1 LTTPKAGGRRESGD
15 GFQPRFAQ
23 RSGYRRGEKAKN
35 RLYFLRLNLKRF
47 TAFMLTRFAI
57 LPLFLALGLAGCKKA
72 ATAVAK
78 DTTDQTKTAAASA
91 TPAPASSAAA
101 AATPSAPPV
110 IKKPVVDQNAQVV
123 VFGYHRFVNN
133 VRRPDT
139 EITPA
144 AFEAQMQELKNKN
157 ISVIPMQDFLA
168 WRRGEKAIPPKSAI
182 ITFDDG
188 WKSQYEVGWP
198 ILKKF
203 NYPVTLFIYTEGIK
217 PGHFSGGESMSWEQL
232 AELRDA
238 GADIQGHTATH
249 SDLRKPYDKVAKKK
263 LNPQEYEEWLQ
274 KEIVGSKQM
283 IEQKL
288 GVKVNCFAVPYGF
301 HNDHIR
307 DVVAKAGYEALFTVY
322 GQPITMHTP
331 LNSVGRYLMEANKPK
346 TFTDAVAAIATT
358 AVGPSVAEVAP
369 SNLQT
374 QPADGET
381 IKNALPLI
389 KANIASLGVI
399 DPGTV
404 EMRVS
409 GLGKVDAS
417 FDPKSTTVAYQVT
430 QRLKDKTCTVI
441 VSAKSGGKKVETHW
455 TFNIDDGGTSAAPP
469 APAPSAAPARTP
481 AAATPTAAPKKKKK

>member
-1 LTTPKAGGRRESGD
+1 
-15 GFQPRFAQ
+15 
-23 RSGYRRGEKAKN
+23 
-35 RLYFLRLNLKRF
+35 
-47 TAFMLTRFAI
+47 MLTRFAF
-57 LPLFLALGLAGCKKA
+57 LPLFLVLGLASCKKNSSLV
-72 ATAVAK
+72 ATS
-78 DTTDQTKTAAASA
+78 TTDQTKAAASA
-91 TPAPASSAAA
+91 TPGASGPAA
-101 AATPSAPPV
+101 AATPSAAPV
-110 IKKPVVDQNAQVV
+110 ISKPAVDQNAQVV
-123 VFGYHRFVNN
+123 IFGYHRFVNS
-133 VRRPDT
+133 VKRPDT

-168 WRRGEKAIPPKSAI
+168 WRRGEKAIPSKSAI

-188 WKSQYEVGWP
+188 WKSQHEVAWP

-203 NYPVTLFIYTEGIK
+203 NYPVTLFIYTEGVK

-232 AELRDA
+232 AEMRDA
-238 GADIQGHTATH
+238 GVDIQGHTATH

-263 LNPQEYEEWLQ
+263 LSPEEYEQWLD
-274 KEIVGSKQM
+274 KEINGSKQM

-301 HNDHIR
+301 HNAHIEE
-307 DVVAKAGYEALFTVY
+307 VVMKAGYEALFTVY

-374 QPADGET
+374 QPGDGET

-389 KANIASLGVI
+389 KANIASLGAI
-399 DPGTV
+399 DPGSV

-417 FDPKSTTVAYQVT
+417 FDPKSTTIAYQVT
-430 QRLKDKTCTVI
+430 QRLKEKTCTVI

-455 TFNIDDGGTSAAPP
+455 TFNIDDGGITAKSPAPMPSVAATAAPTPPP
-469 APAPSAAPARTP
+469 A
-481 AAATPTAAPKKKKK
+481 AAPKKKKKK

>member
-1 LTTPKAGGRRESGD
+1 MLIRSVILSLI
-15 GFQPRFAQ
+15 FAL
-23 RSGYRRGEKAKN
+23 S
-35 RLYFLRLNLKRF
+35 L
-47 TAFMLTRFAI
+47 M
-57 LPLFLALGLAGCKKA
+57 GCKKSSL
-72 ATAVAK
+72 VAK
-78 DTTDQTKTAAASA
+78 STSDSTQATASA
-91 TPAPASSAAA
+91 TAK
-101 AATPSAPPV
+101 PSASGTPV
-110 IKKPVVDQNAQVV
+110 ASVAPIITKPAVDQNAQVV
-123 VFGYHRFVNN
+123 IFGYHRFVNT
-133 VRRPDT
+133 VKRPDT

-144 AFEAQMQELKNKN
+144 AFEAQMQELKNKG
-157 ISVIPMQDFLA
+157 IAVIPMQDFLA

-188 WKSQYEVGWP
+188 WKSQYDVAWP

-203 NYPVTLFIYTEGIK
+203 NFPVTLFIYTEGIK

-232 AELRDA
+232 AEMRDA
-238 GADIQGHTATH
+238 GVDIQGHTATH
-249 SDLRKPYDKVAKKK
+249 SDLRKPYDKVAKKH

-274 KEIVGSKQM
+274 KEVGGSKQM

-307 DVVAKAGYEALFTVY
+307 DVVMKAGYEALFTVY
-322 GQPITMHTP
+322 GQPISMHTP

-381 IKNALPLI
+381 IKTALPLI
-389 KANIASLGVI
+389 KARLASLGAI
-399 DPGTV
+399 DPGSV

-430 QRLKDKTCTVI
+430 QRLKDKNCTVI

-455 TFNIDDGGTSAAPP
+455 TFNIDEGGTNAAPP
-469 APAPSAAPARTP
+469 APIPSVAPSTPPP
-481 AAATPTAAPKKKKK
+481 AAEPAAKPKKKKK

>member
-1 LTTPKAGGRRESGD
+1 
-15 GFQPRFAQ
+15 
-23 RSGYRRGEKAKN
+23 
-35 RLYFLRLNLKRF
+35 
-47 TAFMLTRFAI
+47 MLTRIAF
-57 LPLFLALGLAGCKKA
+57 LPLFLALGLASCKKPATAA
-72 ATAVAK
+72 ATN
-78 DTTDQTKTAAASA
+78 TTDQPKTTAASA
-91 TPAPASSAAA
+91 TPAAASTSAAG
-101 AATPSAPPV
+101 ATPSVAPV
-110 IKKPVVDQNAQVV
+110 ISKPAVDQNAQVV
-123 VFGYHRFVNN
+123 IFGYHRFVNN
-133 VRRPDT
+133 VKRPDT

-168 WRRGEKAIPPKSAI
+168 WRRGEKAIPSKSAI
-182 ITFDDG
+182 LTFDDG
-188 WKSQYEVGWP
+188 WKSQYEVAWP

-217 PGHFSGGESMSWEQL
+217 PGHFSGGESMSWEML
-232 AELRDA
+232 AEMRDA
-238 GADIQGHTATH
+238 GVDIQGHTATH

-263 LNPQEYEEWLQ
+263 LSPEEYEQWLD
-274 KEIVGSKQM
+274 KEVAGSKQM

-301 HNDHIR
+301 HNAHIEE
-307 DVVAKAGYEALFTVY
+307 VVMKAGYEALFTVY

-331 LNSVGRYLMEANKPK
+331 LNSIGRYLMEANKPK

-369 SNLQT
+369 SNMQT
-374 QPADGET
+374 QPGDGET
-381 IKNALPLI
+381 VKNALPLI
-389 KANIASLGVI
+389 KANISSLGTI
-399 DPGTV
+399 DPGSV

-455 TFNIDDGGTSAAPP
+455 TFNIDDGGASAAPP
-469 APAPSAAPARTP
+469 AGPMPSIAPTSAPTVAPP
-481 AAATPTAAPKKKKK
+481 AAKPKKKKH

>member
-1 LTTPKAGGRRESGD
+1 
-15 GFQPRFAQ
+15 
-23 RSGYRRGEKAKN
+23 
-35 RLYFLRLNLKRF
+35 
-47 TAFMLTRFAI
+47 MLTRFAI
-57 LPLFLALGLAGCKKA
+57 LSLVFSLGLAGCKKA
-72 ATAVAK
+72 PALSANASDK
-78 DTTDQTKTAAASA
+78 SPSAASP
-91 TPAPASSAAA
+91 TPNASSSAAA
-101 AATPSAPPV
+101 SAATPSAAPV
-110 IKKPVVDQNAQVV
+110 ISKPAIDQNAQVV
-123 VFGYHRFVNN
+123 IFGYHRFVNN
-133 VRRPDT
+133 VKRPDT

-157 ISVIPMQDFLA
+157 ISVIGMQDFLA
-168 WRRGEKAIPPKSAI
+168 WRRGEKAIPSKSAI

-203 NYPVTLFIYTEGIK
+203 NYPLTLFIYTEGIR
-217 PGHFSGGESMSWEQL
+217 PGHFSGGESMTWEML
-232 AELRDA
+232 AEMRDA
-238 GADIQGHTATH
+238 GVDIQDHTATH

-263 LNPQEYEEWLQ
+263 LSPEEYEQWLD

-307 DVVAKAGYEALFTVY
+307 DVCMKAGYEALFTVY
-322 GQPITMHTP
+322 GQPIGYHTP

-369 SNLQT
+369 TNLQT

-381 IKNALPLI
+381 IKTALPLI
-389 KANIASLGVI
+389 KANIGSLGAI
-399 DPGTV
+399 DQGTV

-455 TFNIDDGGTSAAPP
+455 TFNIDEGTPNAAPP
-469 APAPSAAPARTP
+469 APMPSVAPTSAPTVAPSAATK
-481 AAATPTAAPKKKKK
+481 PKKKKK

>member
-1 LTTPKAGGRRESGD
+1 M
-15 GFQPRFAQ
+15 
-23 RSGYRRGEKAKN
+23 
-35 RLYFLRLNLKRF
+35 LK
-47 TAFMLTRFAI
+47 RFAI
-57 LPLFLALGLAGCKKA
+57 LSLLFALLLPGCKKLTSVVKSNSDQTPTASASPRASA
-72 ATAVAK
+72 ASSTAVA
-78 DTTDQTKTAAASA
+78 AAASPSTA
-91 TPAPASSAAA
+91 PSISKPA
-101 AATPSAPPV
+101 
-110 IKKPVVDQNAQVV
+110 IDQNAQVV
-123 VFGYHRFVNN
+123 IFGYHRFVNS

-144 AFEAQMQELKNKN
+144 AFEQQMQELKNKN
-157 ISVIPMQDFLA
+157 IAVIPMQDFMA
-168 WRRGEKAIPPKSAI
+168 WRRGEKAIPSKSAI

-188 WKSQYEVGWP
+188 WKSQYEVAWP

-232 AELRDA
+232 AEMRDA
-238 GADIQGHTATH
+238 GIDIQGHTATH
-249 SDLRKPYDKVAKKK
+249 SDLRKPYDKIAKKH

-274 KEIVGSKQM
+274 KEIAGSKQM

-307 DVVAKAGYEALFTVY
+307 DVAMKAGYEALFTVY

-331 LNSVGRYLMEANKPK
+331 LSSVGRYLMEANKPK
-346 TFTDAVAAIATT
+346 VFSDAVAAIATT

-381 IKNALPLI
+381 IKTALPLI
-389 KANIASLGVI
+389 KANIGSLGPI
-399 DPGTV
+399 DQGTV

-455 TFNIDDGGTSAAPP
+455 TFNIDEGGTNAAPP
-469 APAPSAAPARTP
+469 APMPSVAPSTPPPAAPP
-481 AAATPTAAPKKKKK
+481 AATPKKKKK

>member
-1 LTTPKAGGRRESGD
+1 
-15 GFQPRFAQ
+15 
-23 RSGYRRGEKAKN
+23 
-35 RLYFLRLNLKRF
+35 
-47 TAFMLTRFAI
+47 MLTRFAF
-57 LPLFLALGLAGCKKA
+57 LPLFLALGLASCKKISSV
-72 ATAVAK
+72 VANNSASP
-78 DTTDQTKTAAASA
+78 TPAAAASA
-91 TPAPASSAAA
+91 GTASTSPAS
-101 AATPSAPPV
+101 AATPSAAPV
-110 IKKPVVDQNAQVV
+110 ISKPAVDQNAQLVI
-123 VFGYHRFVNN
+123 FGYHRFVKT
-133 VRRPDT
+133 VKRPDT
-139 EITPA
+139 EITPE

-188 WKSQYEVGWP
+188 WKSQYDVAWP

-203 NYPVTLFIYTEGIK
+203 NYPVTLFIYTEGIR
-217 PGHFSGGESMSWEQL
+217 PGHFSGGESMGWEHL
-232 AELRDA
+232 AEMRDA
-238 GADIQGHTATH
+238 GVDIQGHSATH

-263 LNPQEYEEWLQ
+263 LSPEEYEAWLQ
-274 KEIVGSKQM
+274 KELIGSKQM

-307 DVVAKAGYEALFTVY
+307 DVAIKGGYEALFTVY

-331 LNSVGRYLMEANKPK
+331 LNSVGRYLMENNKPK
-346 TFTDAVAAIATT
+346 TFTDAIAAIATT
-358 AVGPSVAEVAP
+358 AVGPAVAEVAP
-369 SNLQT
+369 SNMQT
-374 QPADGET
+374 QPGDGET
-381 IKNALPLI
+381 VKNPLPLI
-389 KANIASLGVI
+389 KANIASLGAI

-455 TFNIDDGGTSAAPP
+455 TFNIDDGGGSAAPP
-469 APAPSAAPARTP
+469 APAASVAPTSAPTVAPAT
-481 AAATPTAAPKKKKK
+481 AVKPTKKKKGR

>member
-1 LTTPKAGGRRESGD
+1 MLI
-15 GFQPRFAQ
+15 
-23 RSGYRRGEKAKN
+23 RSV
-35 RLYFLRLNLKRF
+35 
-47 TAFMLTRFAI
+47 I
-57 LPLFLALGLAGCKKA
+57 LSLIFALGLVGCKKSSL
-72 ATAVAK
+72 VAK
-78 DTTDQTKTAAASA
+78 STSDSTQATASA
-91 TPAPASSAAA
+91 TPKPAASGTP
-101 AATPSAPPV
+101 TPSVAPV
-110 IKKPVVDQNAQVV
+110 ITKPAVDQNAEVV
-123 VFGYHRFVNN
+123 IFGYHRFVNT
-133 VRRPDT
+133 VKRPDT

-144 AFEAQMQELKNKN
+144 AFEAQMQELKNKG
-157 ISVIPMQDFLA
+157 IAVIPMQDFLA

-188 WKSQYEVGWP
+188 WKSQYDVAWP

-232 AELRDA
+232 AEMRDA
-238 GADIQGHTATH
+238 GVDIQGHTATH
-249 SDLRKPYDKVAKKK
+249 SDLRKPYDKVAKKH

-274 KEIVGSKQM
+274 KEIGGSKQM

-307 DVVAKAGYEALFTVY
+307 DVAMKAGYEALFTVY
-322 GQPITMHTP
+322 GQPITMQTP
-331 LNSVGRYLMEANKPK
+331 LSSVGRYLMEANKPK
-346 TFTDAVAAIATT
+346 VFTDAIAAIATT

-369 SNLQT
+369 STLQT

-381 IKNALPLI
+381 IKTALPLI
-389 KANIASLGVI
+389 KANIASLGAI
-399 DPGTV
+399 DQGTV

-430 QRLKDKTCTVI
+430 QRLKDKNCTVI

-455 TFNIDDGGTSAAPP
+455 TFNIDEGGTNAAPP
-469 APAPSAAPARTP
+469 APIPSVAPSTPPPAAPP
-481 AAATPTAAPKKKKK
+481 AAKPKKKKK

>member
-1 LTTPKAGGRRESGD
+1 
-15 GFQPRFAQ
+15 
-23 RSGYRRGEKAKN
+23 
-35 RLYFLRLNLKRF
+35 
-47 TAFMLTRFAI
+47 MLTRFAI
-57 LPLFLALGLAGCKKA
+57 LFLVFGLGFVGCKKA
-72 ATAVAK
+72 PALSNAAS
-78 DTTDQTKTAAASA
+78 DQTKSAAASA
-91 TPAPASSAAA
+91 TPSASGTPAAA
-101 AATPSAPPV
+101 ASASAAPS
-110 IKKPVVDQNAQVV
+110 ISKPAIDQNAQVV
-123 VFGYHRFVNN
+123 IFGYHRFVNN
-133 VRRPDT
+133 VKRPDT

-144 AFEAQMQELKNKN
+144 AFEAQMQELKNKG
-157 ISVIPMQDFLA
+157 IAVIPMQDFLA

-188 WKSQYEVGWP
+188 WKSQYDVAWP
-198 ILKKF
+198 IMKKF
-203 NYPVTLFIYTEGIK
+203 NYPFTLFIYTEGIK

-232 AELRDA
+232 AEMRDA
-238 GADIQGHTATH
+238 GVDIQGHTATH

-263 LNPQEYEEWLQ
+263 LNPEEYEQWLNN
-274 KEIVGSKQM
+274 EIAGSKQM

-307 DVVAKAGYEALFTVY
+307 DVAMKAGYEALFTVY

-331 LNSVGRYLMEANKPK
+331 LSSVGRYLMEANKPK
-346 TFTDAVAAIATT
+346 VFTDAVAAIATT

-369 SNLQT
+369 STLQT

-381 IKNALPLI
+381 IKTALPLI
-389 KANIASLGVI
+389 KANIASLGAI

-455 TFNIDDGGTSAAPP
+455 AFNIDEGGTNAAPP
-469 APAPSAAPARTP
+469 APIPSVAPSTPPP
-481 AAATPTAAPKKKKK
+481 AASPAAKPKKKKK

>member
-1 LTTPKAGGRRESGD
+1 
-15 GFQPRFAQ
+15 
-23 RSGYRRGEKAKN
+23 
-35 RLYFLRLNLKRF
+35 
-47 TAFMLTRFAI
+47 MLTRFAI
-57 LPLFLALGLAGCKKA
+57 LPLLLALTLSACKKA
-72 ATAVAK
+72 ESVAK
-78 DTTDQTKTAAASA
+78 KLTDQTTPAASA
-91 TPAPASSAAA
+91 TPSPSGSTSAS
-101 AATPSAPPV
+101 PSTAPV
-110 IKKPVVDQNAQVV
+110 ITKPAVDQNAQVV
-123 VFGYHRFVNN
+123 IFGYHRFVNN

-168 WRRGEKAIPPKSAI
+168 WRRGEKAIPTKSAI

-188 WKSQYEVGWP
+188 WKSQYDVAWP

-232 AELRDA
+232 AEMRDA
-238 GADIQGHTATH
+238 GVDIQGHTATH

-263 LNPQEYEEWLQ
+263 LSPEEYEQWLD
-274 KEIVGSKQM
+274 KEVAGSKQM

-307 DVVAKAGYEALFTVY
+307 DVAMKAGYEALFTVY
-322 GQPITMHTP
+322 GQPISMHTP

-369 SNLQT
+369 SNMQT

-389 KANIASLGVI
+389 KANIASLGTI
-399 DPGTV
+399 DPGSV

-455 TFNIDDGGTSAAPP
+455 TFNINEGGTNAAPP
-469 APAPSAAPARTP
+469 APAPSVAPSTPPP
-481 AAATPTAAPKKKKK
+481 AAQPAEKPKKKKK

>member
-1 LTTPKAGGRRESGD
+1 
-15 GFQPRFAQ
+15 
-23 RSGYRRGEKAKN
+23 
-35 RLYFLRLNLKRF
+35 
-47 TAFMLTRFAI
+47 MLIRFAI
-57 LPLFLALGLAGCKKA
+57 LSLVFALSLVGCKKSSVVARSTSDSTQA
-72 ATAVAK
+72 AGSATPK
-78 DTTDQTKTAAASA
+78 PTGSA
-91 TPAPASSAAA
+91 TPASSVA
-101 AATPSAPPV
+101 PV
-110 IKKPVVDQNAQVV
+110 ISKPAVDQNAQVV
-123 VFGYHRFVNN
+123 IFGYHRFVNN
-133 VRRPDT
+133 VKRPDT

-144 AFEAQMQELKNKN
+144 AFEAQMQELKNKG
-157 ISVIPMQDFLA
+157 IAVIPMQDLLA
-168 WRRGEKAIPPKSAI
+168 WRRGEKAIPPKSAVL
-182 ITFDDG
+182 TFDDG
-188 WKSQYEVGWP
+188 WKSQYDVAWP

-232 AELRDA
+232 AEMRDA
-238 GADIQGHTATH
+238 GVDIQGHTATH
-249 SDLRKPYDKVAKKK
+249 SDLRKPYDKVAKKH

-274 KEIVGSKQM
+274 KEIGGSKQM

-307 DVVAKAGYEALFTVY
+307 DVAMKAGYEALFTVY
-322 GQPITMHTP
+322 GQPITMQTP
-331 LNSVGRYLMEANKPK
+331 LSSVGRYLMEGNKPK
-346 TFTDAVAAIATT
+346 VFTDAVAAIATT

-381 IKNALPLI
+381 IKTALPLI
-389 KANIASLGVI
+389 KANIASLGAI
-399 DPGTV
+399 DQGTV

-430 QRLKDKTCTVI
+430 QRLKDKNCTVI

-455 TFNIDDGGTSAAPP
+455 TFNIDEGGTNAAPPGPIPSLAPSTPPPAAPP
-469 APAPSAAPARTP
+469 AAK
-481 AAATPTAAPKKKKK
+481 PKKKKK

>member
-1 LTTPKAGGRRESGD
+1 M
-15 GFQPRFAQ
+15 
-23 RSGYRRGEKAKN
+23 
-35 RLYFLRLNLKRF
+35 LK
-47 TAFMLTRFAI
+47 RFAI
-57 LPLFLALGLAGCKKA
+57 LSLLFALLLPGCKKL
-72 ATAVAK
+72 TSVVK
-78 DTTDQTKTAAASA
+78 SNSDQTPTASASPSANAASSTA
-91 TPAPASSAAA
+91 AAA
-101 AATPSAPPV
+101 AATPSTAPS
-110 IKKPVVDQNAQVV
+110 ISKPAIDQNAQVV
-123 VFGYHRFVNN
+123 ILGYHRFVSS

-144 AFEAQMQELKNKN
+144 AFEQQMQELKNKN
-157 ISVIPMQDFLA
+157 IAVIPMQDFMA
-168 WRRGEKAIPPKSAI
+168 WRRGEKAIPSKSAI
-182 ITFDDG
+182 ITLDDG
-188 WKSQYEVGWP
+188 WKSQYEVAWP

-232 AELRDA
+232 AEMRDA
-238 GADIQGHTATH
+238 GIDIQGHTATH
-249 SDLRKPYDKVAKKK
+249 SDLRKPYDKVAKKH

-307 DVVAKAGYEALFTVY
+307 DVAMKAGYEALFTVY

-331 LNSVGRYLMEANKPK
+331 LSSVGRYLMEANKPK
-346 TFTDAVAAIATT
+346 VFSDAVAAIATT

-381 IKNALPLI
+381 IKTALPLI
-389 KANIASLGVI
+389 KANIGSLGAI
-399 DPGTV
+399 DQGSV

-455 TFNIDDGGTSAAPP
+455 TFNIDEGTPNAAPP
-469 APAPSAAPARTP
+469 APIPSVAPSTPPP
-481 AAATPTAAPKKKKK
+481 AASPAVKPKKKKK

>member
-1 LTTPKAGGRRESGD
+1 
-15 GFQPRFAQ
+15 
-23 RSGYRRGEKAKN
+23 
-35 RLYFLRLNLKRF
+35 
-47 TAFMLTRFAI
+47 MLTRFAF
-57 LPLFLALGLAGCKKA
+57 LPLFLALGLASCKKNSTVV
-72 ATAVAK
+72 ATN
-78 DTTDQTKTAAASA
+78 TSDQPKPAGASA
-91 TPAPASSAAA
+91 TPGASSSVA

-110 IKKPVVDQNAQVV
+110 ISKPAVDQNAQVV
-123 VFGYHRFVNN
+123 IFGYHRFVNN
-133 VRRPDT
+133 VKRPDT

-168 WRRGEKAIPPKSAI
+168 WRRGEKAIPSKSAI
-182 ITFDDG
+182 LTFDDG
-188 WKSQYEVGWP
+188 WKSQYEVAWP

-217 PGHFSGGESMSWEQL
+217 PGHFSGGESMSWEML
-232 AELRDA
+232 AEMRDA
-238 GADIQGHTATH
+238 GIDIQGHTATH

-263 LNPQEYEEWLQ
+263 LSPEEYEQWLD
-274 KEIVGSKQM
+274 KEVAGSKQM

-288 GVKVNCFAVPYGF
+288 GVRVNCFAVPYGF
-301 HNDHIR
+301 HNAHIEE
-307 DVVAKAGYEALFTVY
+307 VVRKAGYEALFTVY

-374 QPADGET
+374 QPTDGET

-389 KANIASLGVI
+389 KANISSLGAI
-399 DPGTV
+399 DPGSV

-455 TFNIDDGGTSAAPP
+455 TFNIDAGETTAAPP
-469 APAPSAAPARTP
+469 APMPSIAPTSAPTVAPP
-481 AAATPTAAPKKKKK
+481 AAKPKKKKK

>member
-1 LTTPKAGGRRESGD
+1 
-15 GFQPRFAQ
+15 
-23 RSGYRRGEKAKN
+23 
-35 RLYFLRLNLKRF
+35 
-47 TAFMLTRFAI
+47 MLTRFAI
-57 LPLFLALGLAGCKKA
+57 LFLVFGLGLVGCKKA
-72 ATAVAK
+72 PPVSNATPNQPQSTASGTPGATGSATA
-78 DTTDQTKTAAASA
+78 S
-91 TPAPASSAAA
+91 PSAA
-101 AATPSAPPV
+101 PV
-110 IKKPVVDQNAQVV
+110 ISKPVVDQNAQVV
-123 VFGYHRFVNN
+123 IFGYHRFVN
-133 VRRPDT
+133 VVKRPDT

-144 AFEAQMQELKNKN
+144 LFEQQMQELKNKG
-157 ISVIPMQDFLA
+157 IAVIPMQDFLA

-188 WKSQYEVGWP
+188 WKSQYEVAWP

-203 NYPVTLFIYTEGIK
+203 NYPVTLFIYTEGIR
-217 PGHFSGGESMSWEQL
+217 PGHFSGGESMSWEML
-232 AELRDA
+232 AEMRDA
-238 GADIQGHTATH
+238 GVDIQDHTATH

-263 LNPQEYEEWLQ
+263 LSPEEYEQWLD
-274 KEIVGSKQM
+274 KEINGSKQM

-307 DVVAKAGYEALFTVY
+307 DICMKAGYEALFTVY

-331 LNSVGRYLMEANKPK
+331 MSSVGRYLMENNKPK

-358 AVGPSVAEVAP
+358 AVGPSVSEVAP
-369 SNLQT
+369 TNLQT

-381 IKNALPLI
+381 IKNPLPLI
-389 KANIASLGVI
+389 KANIASLGTI
-399 DPGTV
+399 DPGSV

-409 GLGKVDAS
+409 SLGKVDAS

-455 TFNIDDGGTSAAPP
+455 TFNINEGGTNAAPP
-469 APAPSAAPARTP
+469 APVPSVAPSTPPPSEPPAVK
-481 AAATPTAAPKKKKK
+481 PKKKKK

>member
-1 LTTPKAGGRRESGD
+1 MLI
-15 GFQPRFAQ
+15 
-23 RSGYRRGEKAKN
+23 RSA
-35 RLYFLRLNLKRF
+35 LF
-47 TAFMLTRFAI
+47 
-57 LPLFLALGLAGCKKA
+57 PLFVALGLSACKKP
-72 ATAVAK
+72 ATAADNNTPQK
-78 DTTDQTKTAAASA
+78 QSAAGASA
-91 TPAPASSAAA
+91 TPGPGNSSAAPTVA
-101 AATPSAPPV
+101 PV
-110 IKKPVVDQNAQVV
+110 ISKPAVDQNAQVV
-123 VFGYHRFVNN
+123 IFGYHRFVNN

-139 EITPA
+139 EITPQ

-168 WRRGEKAIPPKSAI
+168 WRRGEKAIPAKSAI
-182 ITFDDG
+182 LTFDDG
-188 WKSQYEVGWP
+188 WKSQHEVGWP

-203 NYPVTLFIYTEGIK
+203 NYPVTLFIYTEGIR
-217 PGHFSGGESMSWEQL
+217 PGHFSGGESMSWDQL
-232 AELRDA
+232 AEMRDA

-249 SDLRKPYDKVAKKK
+249 SDLRRPYDKVAKKK
-263 LNPQEYEEWLQ
+263 LNPEEYEEWLQ

-307 DVVAKAGYEALFTVY
+307 EVVMKAGYEAVFTVY

-346 TFTDAVAAIATT
+346 TFTDALAAIATT
-358 AVGPSVAEVAP
+358 ATGPAVAEVAA
-369 SNLQT
+369 SSLQT

-381 IKNALPLI
+381 TKNPLPLI
-389 KANIASLGVI
+389 KANIASLGTI
-399 DPGTV
+399 DPGTAP

-409 GLGKVDAS
+409 GLGKVDSS
-417 FDPKSTTVAYQVT
+417 FDPKSSTVAYQVT

-455 TFNIDDGGTSAAPP
+455 TFKIDDGSAPALPTASAPP
-469 APAPSAAPARTP
+469 ATPSATVAPP
-481 AAATPTAAPKKKKK
+481 ASVPKKKKRK

>member
-1 LTTPKAGGRRESGD
+1 M
-15 GFQPRFAQ
+15 
-23 RSGYRRGEKAKN
+23 
-35 RLYFLRLNLKRF
+35 LN
-47 TAFMLTRFAI
+47 RFAI
-57 LPLFLALGLAGCKKA
+57 LSLVFALALGGCKKPA
-72 ATAVAK
+72 FLTKNAPEQSPTAS
-78 DTTDQTKTAAASA
+78 ASA
-91 TPAPASSAAA
+91 TPASSNSTA
-101 AATPSAPPV
+101 AATPTAAPV
-110 IKKPVVDQNAQVV
+110 IANPAVDQNAEVV
-123 VFGYHRFVNN
+123 IFGYHRFVNN

-139 EITPA
+139 EITPQL
-144 AFEAQMQELKNKN
+144 FEQQMQELKNKG
-157 ISVIPMQDFLA
+157 IAVIPMQDLLA

-188 WKSQYEVGWP
+188 WKSQYDVGWP

-203 NYPVTLFIYTEGIK
+203 NYPLTLFIYTEGIK

-232 AELRDA
+232 AEMRDA
-238 GADIQGHTATH
+238 GVDIQGHTATH
-249 SDLRKPYDKVAKKK
+249 SDLRKPYDKVAKKH

-274 KEIVGSKQM
+274 KEIVGSKEM

-307 DVVAKAGYEALFTVY
+307 DVAMKAGYEALFTVY

-346 TFTDAVAAIATT
+346 VFSDAVAAIATT

-389 KANIASLGVI
+389 KAKIASLGAI
-399 DPGTV
+399 DQGSV

-409 GLGKVDAS
+409 GLGRVDAS

-430 QRLKDKTCTVI
+430 QRLKDKNCTVI

-455 TFNIDDGGTSAAPP
+455 TFNIDEGTPNAAPP
-469 APAPSAAPARTP
+469 APLPTITP
-481 AAATPTAAPKKKKK
+481 ATAPTTASPAVKPKKKKK